1 MADNQQGKEYGVK
14 VGKKFNV
21 KFFRK
26 GRVANK
32 NWCIINYDE
41 GYKDQAGNYKLLQ
54 AYTLKVND
62 IGDTIDKIKEGC
74 EIEITKINGVNFTNN
89 TYTDRT
95 GRNIT
100 KRVCNILC
108 DVQVN
113 GSQPI
118 QEQPQFQD
126 SSADTP
132 FATDDNGVSGK
143 PDSQLYFDDID
154 DINLPF

>member
-1 MADNQQGKEYGVK
+1 MSYYRSCYGDALFLTAGKAYAAFSDLCKVSVRHGDDIVMSERIKTDTEKTETEYAV
-14 VGKKFNV
+14 
-21 KFFRK
+21 
-26 GRVANK
+26 
-32 NWCIINYDE
+32 
-41 GYKDQAGNYKLLQ
+41 LLHP
-54 AYTLKVND
+54 
-62 IGDTIDKIKEGC
+62 IF
-74 EIEITKINGVNFTNN
+74 EITKINGVNFTNN

-118 QEQPQFQD
+118 QQEQPQFQD

-132 FATDDNGVSGK
+132 FATDDNGASGK
-143 PDSQLYFDDID
+143 PDTQLYFDDID